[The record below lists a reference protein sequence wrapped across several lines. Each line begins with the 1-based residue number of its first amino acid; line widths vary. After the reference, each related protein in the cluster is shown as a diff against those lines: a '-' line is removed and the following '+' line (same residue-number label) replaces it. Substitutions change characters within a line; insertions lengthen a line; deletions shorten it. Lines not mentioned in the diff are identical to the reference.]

1 MGGLKTLFSVCVRG
15 HHSVIPRMQKIR
27 SPLLRIHR
35 YDMFPLLHLE
45 YVLMYFVCFVCCSEF
60 CLISSFPVHSSLLLN
75 FFIFFFNQ
83 MYFNNFV
90 FIFYLLHP
98 NIFHFWNYYFLFFIN
113 QMWECIIN
121 SDSSFNSW
129 FHEVGFALIQPC
141 GRLENKD

>member
-75 FFIFFFNQ
+75 FLFSFSTKCISIILYLSFIFFIQ
-83 MYFNNFV
+83 TY
-90 FIFYLLHP
+90 FIFEII
-98 NIFHFWNYYFLFFIN
+98 IFYFLLTK
-113 QMWECIIN
+113 CG
-121 SDSSFNSW
+121 SASSTVTPASTHDFT
-129 FHEVGFALIQPC
+129 
-141 GRLENKD
+141 K